1 MILSAIRQL
10 ISNSTIFRFNYSILV
25 VHVHVPLFVH
35 GLGVPTKHKIKQQ

>member
-25 VHVHVPLFVH
+25 VYVPLFVH

>member
-25 VHVHVPLFVH
+25 VHLPLFVH
-35 GLGVPTKHKIKQQ
+35 GLGVLTKHKIKQQ

>member
-25 VHVHVPLFVH
+25 VHVPLFVH